1 MFSLHNFSFLL
12 SCLFFLFQVE
22 SYMSHDWPFMVITVR
37 QLIYVRRRLG
47 YPSFTKMI
55 SSSPACKVEYLKSLH
70 REWQI
75 LAAISCV
82 SHARECIPV
91 HGYESCACYSLC
103 HCWIITSWTTSGGW
117 RKDRNTSGQRRN
129 KFSTSYRDI
138 SVIVGENNSVVRPNI
153 SSIRLCHGIAILKMT

>member
-1 MFSLHNFSFLL
+1 MFV
-12 SCLFFLFQVE
+12 FLFQVE

-103 HCWIITSWTTSGGW
+103 HCWISTGVTTSRATSGGW
-117 RKDRNTSGQRRN
+117 RNDRNTSGQRRN
-129 KFSTSYRDI
+129 KFNNSYGDI
-138 SVIVGENNSVVRPNI
+138 SAVVAENNRVVKPR
-153 SSIRLCHGIAILKMT
+153 C

>member
-22 SYMSHDWPFMVITVR
+22 SYMSHDWPFMVIRVR
-37 QLIYVRRRLG
+37 QLIYVIRRLG

-103 HCWIITSWTTSGGW
+103 HCWIIARELLHNGRRAGDEEMTEIRVVSGE
-117 RKDRNTSGQRRN
+117 KN
-129 KFSTSYRDI
+129 
-138 SVIVGENNSVVRPNI
+138 
-153 SSIRLCHGIAILKMT
+153 LILRMETYQL

>member
-1 MFSLHNFSFLL
+1 MFSFHNFSFLL
-12 SCLFFLFQVE
+12 SCLFFFIPYMFI

-75 LAAISCV
+75 LAAII
-82 SHARECIPV
+82 AV

-103 HCWIITSWTTSGGW
+103 HCWISTGVTTSQATSGGW
-117 RKDRNTSGQRRN
+117 RNDRNTSGQRRN
-129 KFSTSYRDI
+129 KFNTSYGDI
-138 SVIVGENNSVVRPNI
+138 SVVVAENNRVVKPR
-153 SSIRLCHGIAILKMT
+153 C

>member
-1 MFSLHNFSFLL
+1 
-12 SCLFFLFQVE
+12 
-22 SYMSHDWPFMVITVR
+22 MSHDWPFMVITVR
-37 QLIYVRRRLG
+37 QVIYVRRRLG
-47 YPSFTKMI
+47 YPSFKKMI

-103 HCWIITSWTTSGGW
+103 HCWDPVLLSSSDT
-117 RKDRNTSGQRRN
+117 RKYVNLLPLKINSSSPRYVLCSLC
-129 KFSTSYRDI
+129 K
-138 SVIVGENNSVVRPNI
+138 VGVHLS
-153 SSIRLCHGIAILKMT
+153 

>member
-1 MFSLHNFSFLL
+1 MFV
-12 SCLFFLFQVE
+12 FLFQVE

-103 HCWIITSWTTSGGW
+103 HCWIIASQHG
-117 RKDRNTSGQRRN
+117 
-129 KFSTSYRDI
+129 SYYIMDDEW
-138 SVIVGENNSVVRPNI
+138 GMKKRPKYEWPAEKQI
-153 SSIRLCHGIAILKMT
+153 